1 MITLLFMAIGLIM
14 FILAVSVFSLGILP
28 IVLILG
34 FIFMFLFSVKFAL
47 LTMALYI
54 IFRII
59 AKILRNRR

>member
-14 FILAVSVFSLGILP
+14 FILAVSVFSLGIVP

-54 IFRII
+54 IYRII
-59 AKILRNRR
+59 AKILRNKR

>member
-54 IFRII
+54 IYRII
-59 AKILRNRR
+59 AKILRNKR

>member
-1 MITLLFMAIGLIM
+1 MITLLFMAIGLVM
-14 FILAVSVFSLGILP
+14 LILAASVFSLGILP

-54 IFRII
+54 IYRIV
-59 AKILRNRR
+59 AKILRNKR

>member
-54 IFRII
+54 IYRII
-59 AKILRNRR
+59 AKILRKRR

>member
-54 IFRII
+54 IYRII

>member
-47 LTMALYI
+47 LTVALYI
-54 IFRII
+54 IYRII
-59 AKILRNRR
+59 AKILRNKR

>member
-14 FILAVSVFSLGILP
+14 FILAVSVFSLGVLP

-54 IFRII
+54 IYRII